1 MQVGQHATL
10 SRDDHGLAED
20 LRAEDEGR
28 PDVGPD
34 RRVGGV
40 TGVMSHVDLG
50 PELSLL
56 VLDAVCRG
64 LKDRRN
70 GGYLSLYGQCI
81 STWDNRLQALFT
93 HFRMNVCNWEHW
105 RIEG

>member
-34 RRVGGV
+34 RRAGGV

-50 PELSLL
+50 SELSLL
-56 VLDAVCRG
+56 VLNTVGGG
-64 LKDRRN
+64 LEDGRN
-70 GGYLSLYGQCI
+70 QRYLWS
-81 STWDNRLQALFT
+81 SF
-93 HFRMNVCNWEHW
+93 
-105 RIEG
+105 

>member
-1 MQVGQHATL
+1 MQASGAGHVLHATF
-10 SRDDHGLAED
+10 SRHHHGLAED

-34 RRVGGV
+34 RRAGGV

-56 VLDAVCRG
+56 VLDTVGRG
-64 LKDRRN
+64 LKWAGIGN
-70 GGYLSLYGQCI
+70 IFASQC
-81 STWDNRLQALFT
+81 
-93 HFRMNVCNWEHW
+93 
-105 RIEG
+105 

>member
-1 MQVGQHATL
+1 MQVAQHATF

-34 RRVGGV
+34 RRAGGV

-56 VLDAVCRG
+56 VLDAECGG
-64 LKDRRN
+64 LKDCRN
-70 GGYLSLYGQCI
+70 GGYFVPLWSRYFYL
-81 STWDNRLQALFT
+81 R
-93 HFRMNVCNWEHW
+93 
-105 RIEG
+105 

>member
-34 RRVGGV
+34 RRAGGV
-40 TGVMSHVDLG
+40 TGGGRSQYGGTPPSH
-50 PELSLL
+50 
-56 VLDAVCRG
+56 
-64 LKDRRN
+64 
-70 GGYLSLYGQCI
+70 
-81 STWDNRLQALFT
+81 
-93 HFRMNVCNWEHW
+93 H
-105 RIEG
+105 